1 MVRFMVYF
9 LSGLQV
15 FNNPGISVCENETDR
30 VNSVGELTAGSGRGS
45 EMMADDTTGERNVTC
60 VICGKP
66 INGEAIF
73 SQQTLTFYLNFL

>member
-15 FNNPGISVCENETDR
+15 FSNPGISVCENKTDR
-30 VNSVGELTAGSGRGS
+30 MNSVGELTAGSGRSS

-60 VICGKP
+60 VICSKP